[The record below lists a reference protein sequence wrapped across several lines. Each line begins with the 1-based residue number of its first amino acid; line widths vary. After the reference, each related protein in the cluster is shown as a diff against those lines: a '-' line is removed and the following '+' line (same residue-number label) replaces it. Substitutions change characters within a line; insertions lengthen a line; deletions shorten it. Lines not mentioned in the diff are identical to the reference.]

1 MIHTDSA
8 KWSEPFHDGYDDE
21 TALTA
26 YMVPI
31 HDKTGRPV
39 AVLGADIS
47 LDWLTSKLAETD
59 STYNANSSF
68 APNLLGL
75 ETQSFII
82 NHDGMFT
89 WGLRA
94 IVDALLNSR
103 KSSLLNHLLAAALL
117 TWN

>member
-1 MIHTDSA
+1 
-8 KWSEPFHDGYDDE
+8 
-21 TALTA
+21 
-26 YMVPI
+26 MVPI

-68 APNLLGL
+68 ATNLLGL

-82 NHDGMFT
+82 NHDGMFIT
-89 WGLRA
+89 NSEKSNL
-94 IVDALLNSR
+94 IVRNFFSQVKPCGDTSMEELIVKMA
-103 KSSLLNHLLAAALL
+103 SSYSSSS
-117 TWN
+117 